1 MCSLGGIG
9 VITSL
14 RTSGFPRDLKVQIY
28 QGPHTISGS
37 KGIPHIL
44 TRPHGPISK
53 TARIQT
59 TISGSIIKSPDSY
72 TASGLQSRSQDLE
85 KRPPG
90 LQNDLRIQGKPSGS
104 STTFGS
110 PDDPRVLMQP
120 PGYKNNLQTPRAH
133 VLENLTP
140 PGTQPVTR
148 DVAATSGFLG
158 YPLTYE

>member
-28 QGPHTISGS
+28 QGPDMISRS

-85 KRPPG
+85 KSTPG
-90 LQNDLRIQGKPSGS
+90 LQNNLRIQGEPSGS

-110 PDDPRVLMQP
+110 PDDPRV
-120 PGYKNNLQTPRAH
+120 H
-133 VLENLTP
+133 VLENLKP

-158 YPLTYE
+158 YPLTYA